1 MLNRLPFHQ
10 ALSDETLCGGHPLQL
25 KGGGFP
31 QKTGHKDTQG
41 SV

>member
-1 MLNRLPFHQ
+1 MLNPLPFHQ

-25 KGGGFP
+25 EGGGP

-41 SV
+41 SA